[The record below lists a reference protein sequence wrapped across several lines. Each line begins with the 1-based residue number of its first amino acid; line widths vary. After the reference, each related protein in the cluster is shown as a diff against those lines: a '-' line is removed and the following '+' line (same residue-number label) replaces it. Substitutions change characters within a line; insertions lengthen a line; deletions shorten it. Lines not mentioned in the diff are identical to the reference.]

1 MYTNNSKKNNLKWNR
16 IKYLWSFSSCHVWK
30 VKQNGFSYL
39 WKIKLTAGGTEKQM
53 SLSPGKCLKVTKHQK
68 ERYNSDSNIRNRFR
82 GVSNH
87 LFLSL
92 ITFDSIVVC
101 RDIKVDGVT
110 KLPQWGTYEG
120 SLSLIFR
127 SCSTSHLHKSTQTFI
142 SNQEYKAV
150 THSLLLE
157 MTALKPR
164 WQYNNHI
171 KLAHQHFKTL
181 SVIICC
187 ITTPKAPPSAK
198 LHPGNFPLQP
208 QTYTS

>member
-1 MYTNNSKKNNLKWNR
+1 MFEKWSPTAS
-16 IKYLWSFSSCHVWK
+16 LHFE
-30 VKQNGFSYL
+30 
-39 WKIKLTAGGTEKQM
+39 KLTWQLAEQRN
-53 SLSPGKCLKVTKHQK
+53 KCPSAQVNVWRWQ
-68 ERYNSDSNIRNRFR
+68 NIRKKGMTQISTSEIDLG

-87 LFLSL
+87 LSLSL

-101 RDIKVDGVT
+101 RDIKVDSVT

-120 SLSLIFR
+120 ILSLTFP

-157 MTALKPR
+157 MTALKPQWR
-164 WQYNNHI
+164 YNNHI

-187 ITTPKAPPSAK
+187 TTTPNPRAPESPTQFK
-198 LHPGNFPLQP
+198 IIFR
-208 QTYTS
+208 